1 MLRNFRSVFKSNQ
14 MPMMAVM
21 LVVTLGMVA
30 YLAPSGARNT
40 PDAVVARAYGR
51 DVMVRDVMEVSG
63 RVLEA
68 MKRQMGGQASSDML
82 RGFAQGQAVQILLQR
97 RLVDELAERHGI
109 VVSDTEV
116 RMALERQLRQE
127 ALQQPLISQFF
138 GSDGHLKPLPELEGF
153 FQPGAARGFFRV
165 QEADAKERL
174 IEEKLRRQLALEV
187 PLDAAWVAAEHRF
200 RDDKLDL
207 ERLSLPLDTAG
218 IADPGDATLQSY
230 LQQSGVRFQE
240 GPRRQIQ
247 VAIAERETLD
257 LKVDDAALKAA
268 FEAKKGL
275 YARPADAQVKARHIL
290 FTAKTPAE
298 VATALKKAEALRAEL
313 LKGRD
318 FAKAAEEL
326 SDDPTAKGNGGD
338 LGWFTR
344 DKMVPEF
351 SAAAF
356 AMQVGEISQP
366 VKSSFGI
373 HLIKLEEAK
382 PKELLTFEQA
392 KDRVLAD
399 LQADRFEKKAKE
411 RLEELKKRAGGG
423 DLSNGARALGLK
435 LLTPAPF
442 SRDAASLPELP
453 EGQRLIGEAF
463 TLKVGEV
470 GKVSPLG
477 DRFALLRVQQELPL
491 AVPPLKDI
499 RAKVLAAWQKDE
511 ARKRLMAKVQE
522 ALKAGDLSALGTPV
536 AEAGKAPRDVAGA
549 SEPTIRK
556 ALMETPVGQ
565 WTPALWS
572 ADGQLW
578 IARIKART
586 EAPAQDFEARRRLVE
601 ELQNQQASQRF
612 NAELR
617 TLETEGRKRSGF
629 NSLWGRMGGI
639 YLDEAL
645 LKLLAGAPGEG
656 GEE

>member
-14 MPMMAVM
+14 MPMVAVM

-51 DVMVRDVMEVSG
+51 EIMVRDLVEVSA
-63 RVLEA
+63 RVMDM
-68 MKRQMGGQASSDML
+68 MKRQMGGQANPEML
-82 RGFAQGQAVQILLQR
+82 RGFAQAQALQILLQR

-109 VVSDTEV
+109 VVSDAEV

-127 ALQQPLISQFF
+127 ALQQPVIAQFF

-153 FQPGAARGFFRV
+153 FQPGAARGFFRA

-187 PLDAAWVAAEHRF
+187 PLDGAWVAAEHRF

-207 ERLSLPLDTAG
+207 ERLSLPVDTAG
-218 IADPGDATLQSY
+218 LADPGDATLQAY
-230 LQQSGVRFQE
+230 LQQSGTRFQE

-247 VAIAERETLD
+247 VAVAERASMD
-257 LKVDDAALKAA
+257 LKVDEADLKAY

-298 VATALKKAEALRAEL
+298 VAAATKKAEALRAEL

-326 SDDPTAKGNGGD
+326 SEDPTAKGNGGD

-356 AMQVGEISQP
+356 ALQPGEISQP
-366 VKSSFGI
+366 VKTGFGV

-411 RLEELKKRAGGG
+411 RIEELRKRAGGG

-442 SRDAASLPELP
+442 SRDAAGVPELADS
-453 EGQRLIGEAF
+453 QRLVSEAF
-463 TLKVGEV
+463 SLKVGEV
-470 GKVSPLG
+470 GKVAPLG
-477 DRFALLRVQQELPL
+477 QGYALLRVQQELPL

-511 ARKRLMAKVQE
+511 ARKRLLAKAQE
-522 ALKAGDLSALGTPV
+522 ALKAGDLGALGTPV
-536 AEAGKAPRDVAGA
+536 AENGKAPRDVAGA
-549 SEPTIRK
+549 SDPAIRK

-565 WTPALWS
+565 WTAPLWS

-601 ELQNQQASQRF
+601 ELQTQQASLRF
-612 NAELR
+612 NAEQR
-617 TLETEGRKRSGF
+617 SLETEGRKRAGF
-629 NSLWGRMGGI
+629 SSLWGHLGGI
-639 YLDEAL
+639 YIDESL
-645 LKLLAGAPGEG
+645 LKLLAGAPEG
-656 GEE
+656 GDE